1 MLMRMMLLVVAA
13 LASVLFGGPSPTA
26 GQAAGKMYR
35 VGVLGTREGPSTPAL
50 RQGFHE
56 LGYVEGR
63 NIVFTYRWSEGKAD
77 RFPALAAEL
86 VNLNLDII
94 VASGPPAAVAAKA
107 ATTTIPIVFTLVGD
121 PVGLGLV
128 ASLPRPGGNVTG
140 LSSLVDSGPFTQK
153 QLELLKEMVPGVTRV
168 AVLRNPG
175 NPMEARGLPHT
186 MAAAEKLG
194 LVIQVVEARTP
205 EDIDRAFEAAR
216 QGRAGAIQVHGDP
229 MLGLHRTRIVAL
241 ASTHRL
247 PAIYVFR
254 ESVLAGGL
262 MSYGPNADD
271 LLRRVAGY
279 ADRILRG
286 ARPGDLPV
294 EQPTR
299 FDLFINLKTARELG
313 VAVPASLRLRADHV
327 VD

>member
-1 MLMRMMLLVVAA
+1 MWMALFMVGV
-13 LASVLFGGPSPTA
+13 LASAVCGAPSLTA
-26 GQAAGKMYR
+26 GQPAGKVYQ

-63 NIVFTYRWSEGKAD
+63 NIVITYRWSEGKPD

-86 VNLNLDII
+86 VNLNMDVI

-107 ATTTIPIVFTLVGD
+107 ATTSIPIVFTLVGD
-121 PVGLGLV
+121 PVGLGPV

-153 QLELLKEMVPGVTRV
+153 QLQLLKEMVPGAIRV

-175 NPMEARGLPHT
+175 NPIEARGLPHT

-194 LVIQVVEARTP
+194 LAIQVLEARTP
-205 EDIDRAFEAAR
+205 EDIGRAFEAAR
-216 QGRAGAIQVHGDP
+216 QGRAGAIHVHGDP
-229 MLGLHRTRIVAL
+229 MFGLHRTRIVAL
-241 ASTHRL
+241 AATHRL
-247 PAIYVFR
+247 PARYFSH

-262 MSYGPNADD
+262 MSYGPNTDD

-286 ARPGDLPV
+286 ARPGDLPG
-294 EQPTR
+294 EQPTK

-313 VAVPASLRLRADHV
+313 VAVPPSLRLRADHV
-327 VD
+327 VE